1 MKFFKKN
8 EQLEA
13 QQPAKP
19 KRSFRQWVGATA
31 GALKGQP
38 ASKAVFQNGAMASVL
53 TALVLVAV
61 ILVNLMVGKLPSK
74 YTQWDLSQ
82 NGIYS
87 ISDTTKE
94 LLDGL
99 DQDITFYYL
108 AQSGSESQSVVT
120 FLDRYTQ
127 ESKHLSWEQKD
138 PAVYPTFAQQYGAE
152 NASEGSIIVVCGDR
166 SKVIDSADL
175 YTYDYS
181 NYYTTGS
188 YDVLFDGEQQLT
200 SAVYYVTTD
209 DLPKVYTLTGH
220 GEQQLTNDQ
229 ESALNMQNIELVD
242 LSLVSSESIPED
254 AAAVLIAGPTVD
266 YTTDDVQLLRDYL
279 NGGGKLI
286 LLSDSSVNTPN
297 LNALMAEYGLS
308 KLDGLVV
315 EGDSS
320 YHARGFN
327 YYLLPE
333 IDSHEATSGLANL
346 YVMLPYAQAIQTS
359 EVENVTVDSLLT
371 TSASAYNKA
380 AGYDMTTTEKEDG
393 DQEGPFDLAVAAT
406 KTIDEDAGTESKVI
420 WVSSIALL
428 DQNINA
434 SVGGGND
441 QFLLGC
447 VTWLSGQDSSIL
459 IAAKSLSS
467 DTLTVSAADA
477 AFWGNLTTIVLPVIC
492 LIAGAAIT
500 IKRRRQ

>member
-1 MKFFKKN
+1 MNFFKKN
-8 EQLEA
+8 EN
-13 QQPAKP
+13 PARE
-19 KRSFRQWVGATA
+19 KRSLRQKAALAA

-38 ASKAVFQNGAMASVL
+38 ASKAVFQNGVMASAL

-74 YTQWDLSQ
+74 YTQWDMSQ

-87 ISDTTKE
+87 IGDTTKD
-94 LLDGL
+94 LLAGL
-99 DQDITFYYL
+99 EQDVTFYYL
-108 AQSGSESQSVVT
+108 AQSGYESESVVT

-127 ESKHLSWEQKD
+127 ESKYLSWEQKD
-138 PAVYPTFAQQYGAE
+138 PAVYPTFAQQYGAQT
-152 NASEGSIIVVCGDR
+152 ASEGSIIVVSGDR
-166 SKVIDSADL
+166 SKVIDSNDL

-188 YDVLFDGEQQLT
+188 Y
-200 SAVYYVTTD
+200 
-209 DLPKVYTLTGH
+209 
-220 GEQQLTNDQ
+220 
-229 ESALNMQNIELVD
+229 
-242 LSLVSSESIPED
+242 
-254 AAAVLIAGPTVD
+254 
-266 YTTDDVQLLRDYL
+266 
-279 NGGGKLI
+279 
-286 LLSDSSVNTPN
+286 
-297 LNALMAEYGLS
+297 
-308 KLDGLVV
+308 
-315 EGDSS
+315 
-320 YHARGFN
+320 HARGFN

-333 IDSHEATSGLANL
+333 IESHEATSGLSNL

-359 EVENVTVDSLLT
+359 EMENVTVDSLLT
-371 TSASAYNKA
+371 TSSSAYNKA
-380 AGYDMTTTEKEDG
+380 AGYEMATTDKEEG

-406 KTIDEDAGTESKVI
+406 KTENADEGIESQVI
-420 WVSSIALL
+420 WMSSVALL
-428 DQNINA
+428 NQNVNA

-447 VTWLSGQDSSIL
+447 ISWLSGQDSSIL

-467 DTLTVSAADA
+467 ETLTVSAADA

>member
-8 EQLEA
+8 DEK
-13 QQPAKP
+13 PARE
-19 KRSFRQWVGATA
+19 KRSLRQWGALVV

-38 ASKAVFQNGAMASVL
+38 TSKAVFQNGAMASVL

-74 YTQWDLSQ
+74 YTQWDMSQ
-82 NGIYS
+82 NGLYS
-87 ISDTTKE
+87 IGDITKD
-94 LLDGL
+94 LLAGL
-99 DQDITFYYL
+99 EQDVTFYYL
-108 AQSGSESQSVVT
+108 AQSGYESESVVT

-138 PAVYPTFAQQYGAE
+138 PAVYPTFAQQYGAQT
-152 NASEGSIIVVCGDR
+152 ASEGSIIVVSGDR
-166 SKVIDSADL
+166 SKVIDSNDL

-181 NYYTTGS
+181 NYYTTGI

-200 SAVYYVTTD
+200 SAVYYVTTEE
-209 DLPKVYTLTGH
+209 LPRVYTLTGH
-220 GEQQLTNDQ
+220 GEQQLTGEQ

-242 LSLVSSESIPED
+242 LSLVSAESIPED

-266 YTTDDVQLLRDYL
+266 YTTEDVQLLRDYL
-279 NGGGKLI
+279 SSGGKLI
-286 LLSDSSVNTPN
+286 FLSDSSDSTPN

-315 EGDSS
+315 EGNSS

-333 IDSHEATSGLANL
+333 IESHEATSGLANL

-359 EVENVTVDSLLT
+359 ELENVTVDSLLT
-371 TSASAYNKA
+371 TSSSAYNKA
-380 AGYDMTTTEKEDG
+380 AGYDMATTDKEEG

-406 KTIDEDAGTESKVI
+406 RTENEDEGIESQVI
-420 WVSSIALL
+420 WVSSVALL
-428 DQNINA
+428 DQNVNA

-447 VTWLSGQDSSIL
+447 VSWLSGQDSSIL

-467 DTLTVSAADA
+467 DTLTVSAGDA

>member
-1 MKFFKKN
+1 MKFFKKKK
-8 EQLEA
+8 EE
-13 QQPAKP
+13 PAKE
-19 KRSFRQWVGATA
+19 KRSLRQQAAMAVS
-31 GALKGQP
+31 ALKGQP

-61 ILVNLMVGKLPSK
+61 ILVNLMVGMLPSK
-74 YTQWDLSQ
+74 YTQWDMSQ

-87 ISDTTKE
+87 IGDTTKE
-94 LLDGL
+94 LLAGL
-99 DQDITFYYL
+99 EQDVTFYYL
-108 AQSGSESQSVVT
+108 AQSGYESQSVVT

-127 ESKHLSWEQKD
+127 ESKHLCWEQKD

-152 NASEGSIIVVCGDR
+152 NASEGSIIVVSGDR
-166 SKVIDSADL
+166 SKVIDSNDL

-181 NYYTTGS
+181 DYYTTGS

-200 SAVYYVTTD
+200 SAVYYVTTQ

-220 GEQQLTNDQ
+220 GEQQLTGDQ
-229 ESALNMQNIELVD
+229 ESALNMQNIEVED
-242 LSLVSSESIPED
+242 LALVSSEGIPED

-266 YTTDDVQLLRDYL
+266 YTTEDVQILRDYL
-279 NGGGKLI
+279 SSGGKLI
-286 LLSDSSVNTPN
+286 LMSDSAASTPN
-297 LNALMAEYGLS
+297 LNALMADYGLTT
-308 KLDGLVV
+308 LDGLVV
-315 EGDSS
+315 EGNSS
-320 YHARGFN
+320 YHARGYN
-327 YYLLPE
+327 YYLLPQ
-333 IDSHEATSGLANL
+333 IQSHEATSGLSNL

-359 EVENVTVDSLLT
+359 ELENVTVDSLLI
-371 TSASAYNKA
+371 TSSSAYNKA
-380 AGYDMTTTEKEDG
+380 AGYDMATTDKEEG

-406 KTIDEDAGTESKVI
+406 KTENEDEGIESQVI
-420 WVSSIALL
+420 WVSSVALL
-428 DQNINA
+428 DQNVNA

-447 VTWLSGQDSSIL
+447 VSWLSGQDSSIL

-467 DTLTVSAADA
+467 DVLSVSAADA

>member
-8 EQLEA
+8 EEK
-13 QQPAKP
+13 PARE
-19 KRSFRQWVGATA
+19 KRGLRQWGALVV

-38 ASKAVFQNGAMASVL
+38 TNKAVFQNGAMASVL

-74 YTQWDLSQ
+74 YTQWDMSQ
-82 NGIYS
+82 NGLYS
-87 ISDTTKE
+87 IGDITKD
-94 LLDGL
+94 LLAGL
-99 DQDITFYYL
+99 EQDVTFYYL
-108 AQSGSESQSVVT
+108 AQSGYESESVVT

-138 PAVYPTFAQQYGAE
+138 PAVYPTFAQQYGAQT
-152 NASEGSIIVVCGDR
+152 ASEGSIIVVSGDR
-166 SKVIDSADL
+166 SKVIDSNDL

-181 NYYTTGS
+181 NYYTTGI

-200 SAVYYVTTD
+200 SAVYYVTTE
-209 DLPKVYTLTGH
+209 DLPRVYTLTGH
-220 GEQQLTNDQ
+220 GEQQLTGEQ

-242 LSLVSSESIPED
+242 LSLVSAESIPED

-266 YTTDDVQLLRDYL
+266 YTTEDVQLLRDYL
-279 NGGGKLI
+279 SSGGKLI
-286 LLSDSSVNTPN
+286 FLSDSSDSTPN

-315 EGDSS
+315 EGNSS

-333 IDSHEATSGLANL
+333 IESHEATSGLANL

-359 EVENVTVDSLLT
+359 ELENVTVDSLLT
-371 TSASAYNKA
+371 TSSSAYNKA
-380 AGYDMTTTEKEDG
+380 AGYDMATTDKEEG

-406 KTIDEDAGTESKVI
+406 RTENEDEGIESQVI
-420 WVSSIALL
+420 WVSSVALL
-428 DQNINA
+428 DQNVNA

-447 VTWLSGQDSSIL
+447 VSWLSGQDSSIL

-467 DTLTVSAADA
+467 DTLTVSAGDA

>member
-1 MKFFKKN
+1 MKFFRKK
-8 EQLEA
+8 EQPEGS
-13 QQPAKP
+13 KP
-19 KRSFRQWVGATA
+19 GFRQWAETAA
-31 GALKGQP
+31 GALKGQQ
-38 ASKAVFQNGAMASVL
+38 ASKAVFQNGAMASAL
-53 TALVLVAV
+53 TALVLAAV
-61 ILVNLMVGKLPSK
+61 ILVNLAVGTLPAK
-74 YTQWDLSQ
+74 YTQWDMSQ

-99 DQDITFYYL
+99 EQDITFYYL
-108 AQSGSESQSVVT
+108 AQSGYESESVVT
-120 FLDRYTQ
+120 FLDRYTE
-127 ESKHLSWEQKD
+127 ESKHLNWEQKD

-152 NASEGSIIVVCGDR
+152 TASEGSIIVVCGER

-188 YDVLFDGEQQLT
+188 YDVMFDGEQQLT
-200 SAVYYVTTD
+200 SAVYYVTTE
-209 DLPKVYTLTGH
+209 DLPRVYTLTGH
-220 GEQQLTNDQ
+220 GEQQLTGDQ
-229 ESALNMQNIELVD
+229 ENALNMQNIELAD
-242 LSLVSSESIPED
+242 LSLVSAESIPED
-254 AAAVLIAGPTVD
+254 AAALLIAGPTVD
-266 YTTDDVQLLRDYL
+266 YTADDVQLLRDYL

-286 LLSDSSVNTPN
+286 FLSDSSADTPN
-297 LNALMAEYGLS
+297 LNSLLAEYGLS
-308 KLDGLVV
+308 ALPGLVV

-333 IDSHEATSGLANL
+333 IESHESTSGLANL
-346 YVMLPYAQAIQTS
+346 YVMLPYAQAIQTT
-359 EVENVTVDSLLT
+359 EMENVTVDGLLS
-371 TSASAYNKA
+371 TSSSAYNKA
-380 AGYDMTTTEKEDG
+380 AGYDMSTTEKEEG

-406 KTIDEDAGTESKVI
+406 KTLDEDAGLESQVI
-420 WVSSIALL
+420 WISSVALL

-447 VTWLSGQDSSIL
+447 LTWLSGQDSSIL

-467 DTLTVSAADA
+467 DMLTVNAADA

>member
-1 MKFFKKN
+1 MNFFKKN
-8 EQLEA
+8 EN
-13 QQPAKP
+13 PARE
-19 KRSFRQWVGATA
+19 KRSLRQKAALAA

-38 ASKAVFQNGAMASVL
+38 ASKAVFQNGVMASAL

-74 YTQWDLSQ
+74 YTQWDMSQ

-87 ISDTTKE
+87 IGDTTKD
-94 LLDGL
+94 LLAGL
-99 DQDITFYYL
+99 EQDVTFYYL
-108 AQSGSESQSVVT
+108 AQSGYESESVVT

-127 ESKHLSWEQKD
+127 ESKYLSWEQKD
-138 PAVYPTFAQQYGAE
+138 PAVYPTFAQQYGAQT
-152 NASEGSIIVVCGDR
+152 ASEGSIIVVSGDR
-166 SKVIDSADL
+166 SKVIDSNDL

-200 SAVYYVTTD
+200 SAVYYVTTE
-209 DLPKVYTLTGH
+209 DLPRVYTLTGH
-220 GEQQLTNDQ
+220 GEQQLTSDQ

-242 LSLVSSESIPED
+242 LSLVSAESIPED

-266 YTTDDVQLLRDYL
+266 YTTDDVQLLRNYL
-279 NGGGKLI
+279 SGGGKLI
-286 LLSDSSVNTPN
+286 LLSDSSVSTPN

-308 KLDGLVV
+308 RLDGLVV

-333 IDSHEATSGLANL
+333 IESHEATSGLSNL

-359 EVENVTVDSLLT
+359 EMENVTVDSLLT
-371 TSASAYNKA
+371 TSSSAYNKA
-380 AGYDMTTTEKEDG
+380 AGYEMATTDKEEG

-406 KTIDEDAGTESKVI
+406 KTENADEGIESQVI
-420 WVSSIALL
+420 WMSSVALL
-428 DQNINA
+428 NQNVNA

-447 VTWLSGQDSSIL
+447 ISWLSGQDSSIL

-467 DTLTVSAADA
+467 ETLTVSAADA

>member
-1 MKFFKKN
+1 MKFFKKKQ
-8 EQLEA
+8 EE
-13 QQPAKP
+13 PAKE
-19 KRSFRQWVGATA
+19 KRSLRQQAAMAVS
-31 GALKGQP
+31 ALKGQP

-61 ILVNLMVGKLPSK
+61 ILVNLMVGMLPSK
-74 YTQWDLSQ
+74 YTQWDMIQ

-87 ISDTTKE
+87 IGDTTKE
-94 LLDGL
+94 LLAGL
-99 DQDITFYYL
+99 EQDVTFYYL
-108 AQSGSESQSVVT
+108 AQSGYESQSVVT

-127 ESKHLSWEQKD
+127 ESKHLRWEQKD
-138 PAVYPTFAQQYGAE
+138 PAIYPTFAQQYGAE
-152 NASEGSIIVVCGDR
+152 NASEGSIIVVSGDR
-166 SKVIDSADL
+166 SKVIDSNDL

-200 SAVYYVTTD
+200 SAVYYVTTQ

-220 GEQQLTNDQ
+220 GEQQLTVDQ
-229 ESALNMQNIELVD
+229 ESALNMQNIEVED
-242 LSLVSSESIPED
+242 LALVSSEGIPED
-254 AAAVLIAGPTVD
+254 AAAVLIVGPTVD
-266 YTTDDVQLLRDYL
+266 YTTEDVQILRDYL
-279 NGGGKLI
+279 SSGGKLI
-286 LLSDSSVNTPN
+286 LMSDSAASTPN
-297 LNALMAEYGLS
+297 LNALMADYGLIT
-308 KLDGLVV
+308 LDGLVV
-315 EGDSS
+315 EGNSS
-320 YHARGFN
+320 YHARGYN
-327 YYLLPE
+327 YYLLPQ
-333 IDSHEATSGLANL
+333 IQSHEATSGLSNL

-359 EVENVTVDSLLT
+359 ELENVTVDSLLI
-371 TSASAYNKA
+371 TSSSAYNKA
-380 AGYDMTTTEKEDG
+380 AGYDMATTDKKEG

-406 KTIDEDAGTESKVI
+406 KTENEDEGIESQVI
-420 WVSSIALL
+420 WVSSVALL
-428 DQNINA
+428 DQNVNA

-447 VTWLSGQDSSIL
+447 VSWLSGQDSSIL

-467 DTLTVSAADA
+467 DVLSVSAADA

>member
-8 EQLEA
+8 DEK
-13 QQPAKP
+13 PARE
-19 KRSFRQWVGATA
+19 KRGLRQWGALVV

-38 ASKAVFQNGAMASVL
+38 TSKAVFQNGAMASVL

-74 YTQWDLSQ
+74 YTQWDMSQ
-82 NGIYS
+82 NGLYS
-87 ISDTTKE
+87 IGDTTKD
-94 LLDGL
+94 LLAGL
-99 DQDITFYYL
+99 EQDVTFYYL
-108 AQSGSESQSVVT
+108 AQSGYESENVVT

-152 NASEGSIIVVCGDR
+152 TASEGSIIMVSGDR
-166 SKVIDSADL
+166 SKVIDSNDL

-181 NYYTTGS
+181 NYYTTGT

-200 SAVYYVTTD
+200 
-209 DLPKVYTLTGH
+209 
-220 GEQQLTNDQ
+220 GEQ

-242 LSLVSSESIPED
+242 LSLVSAESIPED

-266 YTTDDVQLLRDYL
+266 YTTEDVQLLRDYL
-279 NGGGKLI
+279 SSGGKLI
-286 LLSDSSVNTPN
+286 FLSDSSASTPN

-315 EGDSS
+315 EGNSS

-333 IDSHEATSGLANL
+333 IESHEATSGLANL

-359 EVENVTVDSLLT
+359 ELENVTVDSLLT
-371 TSASAYNKA
+371 TSSSAYNKA
-380 AGYDMTTTEKEDG
+380 AGYDMATTDKEEG
-393 DQEGPFDLAVAAT
+393 DQGGPFDLAVAAT
-406 KTIDEDAGTESKVI
+406 RTENEDEGIESQVI
-420 WVSSIALL
+420 WVSSVALL
-428 DQNINA
+428 DQNVNA

-447 VTWLSGQDSSIL
+447 VSWLSGQDSSIL

-467 DTLTVSAADA
+467 DTLTVSAGDA